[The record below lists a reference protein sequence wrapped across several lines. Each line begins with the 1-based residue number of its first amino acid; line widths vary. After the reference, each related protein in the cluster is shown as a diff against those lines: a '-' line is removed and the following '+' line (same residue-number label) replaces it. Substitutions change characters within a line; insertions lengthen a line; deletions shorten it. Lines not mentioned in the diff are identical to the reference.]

1 MYSYEIE
8 EYLSER
14 NYTLTPNEI
23 LEIINVSINTQIFY
37 ISYNS
42 EYNYYEIRTRD
53 GYTFKFGVKE
63 YRKEEQ
69 YGRIYKC
76 NITCK

>member
-8 EYLSER
+8 EYLRER

-53 GYTFKFGVKE
+53 GYCFKFGVKE
-63 YRKEEQ
+63 YRKEL
-69 YGRIYKC
+69 K
-76 NITCK
+76 K

>member
-8 EYLSER
+8 EYLRER
-14 NYTLTPNEI
+14 NYTLTPTEI

-42 EYNYYEIRTRD
+42 EYNYYEIRTKD

-63 YRKEEQ
+63 YRKEL
-69 YGRIYKC
+69 K
-76 NITCK
+76 K

>member
-8 EYLSER
+8 EYLRER
-14 NYTLTPNEI
+14 NYTLTPEET

-53 GYTFKFGVKE
+53 GYCFKFGVKE
-63 YRKEEQ
+63 YTRK
-69 YGRIYKC
+69 KV
-76 NITCK
+76 

>member
-8 EYLSER
+8 EYLRER
-14 NYTLTPNEI
+14 NYTLTPEET
-23 LEIINVSINTQIFY
+23 LQIINISLSTQIYY

-42 EYNYYEIRTRD
+42 EYNFYEIRTRD

-63 YRKEEQ
+63 NTKSLRKEK
-69 YGRIYKC
+69 IWK
-76 NITCK
+76 